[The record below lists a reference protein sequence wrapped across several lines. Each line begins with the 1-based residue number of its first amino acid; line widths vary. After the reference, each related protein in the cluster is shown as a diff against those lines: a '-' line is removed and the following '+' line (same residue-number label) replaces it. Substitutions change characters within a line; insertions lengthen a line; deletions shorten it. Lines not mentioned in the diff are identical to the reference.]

1 MPSLWDQLYDAEILL
16 RRAEQDG
23 DTAAVDALHKRIEQ
37 LESQL
42 QPRG

>member
-16 RRAEQDG
+16 RKAEQDG
-23 DTAAVDALHKRIEQ
+23 DTAGADILHKRIEQ